1 MNKEHLPQHHGSGG
15 FMNGLILGILIG
27 AGLIFLFGTKR
38 GKQVLKAITENGVES
53 LSDLTE
59 ILQNTEFE
67 DEEEFAEDG
76 EVIPSKKVETRKPSV
91 VRSTKRFFR
100 GVKR

>member
-1 MNKEHLPQHHGSGG
+1 MNKEHLQHHHGSGG

-27 AGLIFLFGTKR
+27 AGIVFLFGTKR

-53 LSDLTE
+53 FADLTD

-67 DEEEFAEDG
+67 DEEDYPEDG
-76 EVIPSKKVETRKPSV
+76 EIISPKKVETKKPSATRPV
-91 VRSTKRFFR
+91 KRFFR
-100 GVKR
+100 GVKK